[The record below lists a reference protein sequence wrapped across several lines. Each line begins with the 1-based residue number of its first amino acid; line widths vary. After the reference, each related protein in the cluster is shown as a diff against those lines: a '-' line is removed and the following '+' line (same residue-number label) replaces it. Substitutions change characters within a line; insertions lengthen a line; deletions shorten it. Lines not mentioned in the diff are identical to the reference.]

1 MAISYARFP
10 GHWGFDASASP
21 PWQMVPVGGLR
32 FLMVSGTL
40 GLVPR
45 VHIPSN
51 STASLTVT
59 ESFAATYSLLKLTG
73 VRAGKAFVDWAPP
86 GTSLSDPFVS
96 EGLLE
101 ISVKA
106 QKVVGTAFHY
116 VEAGRRQTT
125 ARRISDLED
134 MIRGANNL
142 LTPQANVRLESKS
155 AKILSLRQRLGKVVH
170 DAGDPEKP
178 WKRDEWEIVT
188 RNADPTADF
197 NVFFVREFEDDDT
210 PRVDRTDAAVRWWE
224 RNCILEDDTGHDAS
238 EVLAHETMHLLRLG
252 HSSKAAHLSAP
263 GYLRTGTTITRDQ
276 ANIIN
281 RSGA

>member
-1 MAISYARFP
+1 MAVSYAQFP
-10 GHWGFDASASP
+10 GHWGFDAKASP
-21 PWQMVPVGGLR
+21 PWQMLPVGGMR
-32 FLMVSGTL
+32 FLMASGTF

-45 VHIPSN
+45 VHVPSG
-51 STASLTVT
+51 SAASLTAT
-59 ESFAATYSLLKLTG
+59 ESFAASYSLLKLTG
-73 VRAGKAFVDWAPP
+73 IRAGKAFIDWAPP
-86 GTSLSDPFVS
+86 GTSLSSPFA

-101 ISVKA
+101 VSVKA

-134 MIRGANNL
+134 MIRGANSL

-155 AKILSLRQRLGKVVH
+155 AKTLNLRQRLGKVVH
-170 DAGDPEKP
+170 DASDLEKP

-188 RNADPTADF
+188 RNADPSAHF
-197 NVFFVREFEDDDT
+197 NVFFVKEFEDDAT
-210 PRVDRTDAAVRWWE
+210 PRVDRTDAATRWWE
-224 RNCILEDDTGHDAS
+224 LNCIIEDNTQHDAS
-238 EVLAHETMHLLRLG
+238 EVLAHETIHLLRLG
-252 HSSKAAHLSAP
+252 HSTKAAHLSAP

-281 RSGA
+281 RSGT